1 MQSSVMRPDV
11 IESSTAM
18 EDEDGKDGGSS
29 KPGDAKQAGHVPH
42 EEKLENPQA
51 SQALKHQEMENLKTE
66 NESLKN
72 QVNVLKRE
80 KESAIND
87 LEAERKAVG
96 ALRVSLED
104 ARNVEEGLRKELR
117 NARQRSQDQMRSY
130 SDAHS
135 TLKSRLASEKKVTES
150 ARQELQ
156 EIIDEKRKL
165 SLKLKDNNDE
175 LEQLRSM
182 LRGYKKKAEELRKK
196 HAVQM
201 RKAIQNSELSS
212 REMISDLRKQA
223 SRQRANLEANQEA
236 TIKVRRRVFKKEVFV
251 ISLFFSVLQEVEHV
265 HRLVWGGDTH
275 RHMHDQIRAQL
286 EEHISGDA
294 TAQSKAYMNLQRTI
308 RENKRSMREERLE
321 ILKLKQEIQE
331 TEKKQRERLVQEYSD
346 LETEKSKLRKAW
358 MDLQLEKSAWTA
370 HKKASEAAIEYQD
383 GSILDDDD
391 SGMTITPVGSP
402 KAAMMR
408 RRSTLSKTRISVTS
422 NMSLQK
428 KEEALIAFQTKL
440 LEEKARLE
448 ELEKDILSQMH
459 ALTGVGVKVKDAAR
473 ITNHLE
479 NKVMSRQS
487 LTSAN
492 FVHKHTYTAQ
502 KHDYNTRYTRTFQAK
517 KKLVEAQ
524 AIHRDAKIK
533 RDNAEAEMMRQ
544 KFQRQVRESKDKRLK
559 EMAKRAAAAQQQ
571 PHRALPRSVAE
582 IVLVKAPPR
591 TAAAEQTRDDVSN
604 MMIHSDQQNNRDM
617 ASTLIGS
624 SKPTSCEVKKK
635 MTLCILNVGVWW
647 FLPRWKFGEDEK
659 CTVHSDSNMTLA
671 LDMFL
676 VHEEGYL
683 SDMIV
688 GSYMDDRTSM
698 NASSG

>member
-1 MQSSVMRPDV
+1 MRPDV

-117 NARQRSQDQMRSY
+117 NARFRLEQYVDTSKQRSQDQMRSY

-236 TIKVRRRVFKKEVFV
+236 TIKVLKNRHATELKALTKQMET
-251 ISLFFSVLQEVEHV
+251 Q
-265 HRLVWGGDTH
+265 

-479 NKVMSRQS
+479 NK
-487 LTSAN
+487 
-492 FVHKHTYTAQ
+492 
-502 KHDYNTRYTRTFQAK
+502 AK

-524 AIHRDAKIK
+524 AIHRDAK
-533 RDNAEAEMMRQ
+533 
-544 KFQRQVRESKDKRLK
+544 
-559 EMAKRAAAAQQQ
+559 
-571 PHRALPRSVAE
+571 
-582 IVLVKAPPR
+582 VLW
-591 TAAAEQTRDDVSN
+591 
-604 MMIHSDQQNNRDM
+604 H
-617 ASTLIGS
+617 
-624 SKPTSCEVKKK
+624 
-635 MTLCILNVGVWW
+635 
-647 FLPRWKFGEDEK
+647 
-659 CTVHSDSNMTLA
+659 
-671 LDMFL
+671 
-676 VHEEGYL
+676 L
-683 SDMIV
+683 SDID
-688 GSYMDDRTSM
+688 GTSHTHTHTH
-698 NASSG
+698 AHPLDHHH